1 MKRMNSLTELETN
14 RIFRLK
20 TQIYA
25 EEKLNVCFEHLKLG
39 ETDLI
44 LTGNS
49 SAKVVQQVAGQSK
62 ARVLNTGVFG
72 SGGAKGRMG
81 GQNSAGS
88 KCFSL

>member
-49 SAKVVQQVAGQSK
+49 SAKVEQQVAGQ
-62 ARVLNTGVFG
+62 
-72 SGGAKGRMG
+72 
-81 GQNSAGS
+81 
-88 KCFSL
+88 